1 MMDRHELMN
10 AVNRAS
16 AIQVKVI
23 MNRDDYAWFTV
34 SAGEMYDY
42 AGNMKPGEKVSAFM
56 DGSLLLV
63 G

>member
-1 MMDRHELMN
+1 MN